1 MRRIAYLLLVA
12 CLVGACDGSR
22 SSASPPATSAPGT
35 AGVTPAILPATAT
48 PLPSSPAAVA
58 TASDTADAT
67 STACPAVSP
76 MTIDAFWHAA
86 EAGCFGT
93 EDLQIQG
100 YIDAPPGIGF
110 GPTWIEPKWLYF
122 PVFTWALWPVP
133 PGDDQSCGGVDPC
146 NGMFVFVNPKSG
158 DIFKGPA
165 RWVIVTGHINDP
177 AAATCHFASDPPQ
190 EFSDADNAA
199 ARESCAG
206 QFVVTRVVNAP

>member
-1 MRRIAYLLLVA
+1 MRRIS
-12 CLVGACDGSR
+12 CLILAGCLAAGCDGARNQMPSR
-22 SSASPPATSAPGT
+22 RSEVATVGPT
-35 AGVTPAILPATAT
+35 ATAIPATAT
-48 PLPSSPAAVA
+48 PVSPSPSKAA
-58 TASDTADAT
+58 TATGTPDAT
-67 STACPAVSP
+67 SSVCPAVSP
-76 MTIDAFWHAA
+76 MTIDAFWQSA

-122 PVFTWALWPVP
+122 PASRWALWPVP

-146 NGMFVFVNPKSG
+146 SGMFVFVNPASG
-158 DIFKGPA
+158 DIFTGPA

-177 AAATCHFASDPPQ
+177 ASATCHYASDPPRA
-190 EFSDADNAA
+190 FTDADNAS

-206 QFVVTRVVNAP
+206 QFVVSRVLDAP